1 MSTVVETA
9 YGPVR
14 GADDGSITSWK
25 GVRYAAPPTGDL
37 RWRAPQPPEKWT
49 EVADASALGRVCP
62 QPVEPRI
69 PIDLGAPQGD
79 DCLTLNI
86 WASSNVAAGDRKP
99 VMVWIHGGAYVLGS
113 ANQPLYNGRVLA
125 AGGDVVVV
133 TVNYRLG
140 AFGFLDLSSFSTS
153 GRRFDSNLGLRD
165 VLVALQWVRDNI
177 AAFGGDPDR
186 VTLFGESA
194 GAGIVTTLLTTPA
207 GAGLF
212 SAAIAQSSP
221 ATSVY
226 DAVRGRRVAEE
237 FLDILGLRPDDV
249 DRLSGLP
256 AEAIV
261 AASRT
266 LFNDVPLRSPG
277 LLAFAPIVDGDLV
290 PDYPVKLARE
300 GRSHPVP
307 LIIGTNKHEAALF
320 KWMKSPLMPITPHEI
335 RRMFAEMA
343 AEQPDVQLPTE
354 DQIGAVYRSRRTKTR
369 GMGVARDVGFRM
381 PSVWLA
387 EGHSAVAPVY
397 LYRFD
402 WSTPMLKALGIGATH
417 ATELPYVWGNLI
429 AGPKDFTFKLGG
441 LKTGAAVSA
450 RMRARWVNFA
460 VEAKPNGLP
469 GEPEWPPY
477 HEADRACL
485 IIDRRD
491 AIVND
496 IDLHIRAGMG
506 QSGAQLPVAA
516 RQLNSSRRCRRGLGK
531 GILGCAAAADARSR
545 DVRGPVLP
553 SAADHRVGRGTQA
566 RA

>member
-1 MSTVVETA
+1 MGGANTVVDTA
-9 YGPVR
+9 HGPVR
-14 GADDGSITSWK
+14 GSDDGLIKIWK
-25 GVRYAAPPTGDL
+25 GLRYAAAPTGDR
-37 RWRAPQPPEKWT
+37 RWRAPEPPQPWR
-49 EVADASALGRVCP
+49 EVADATSCGPLCP

-79 DCLTLNI
+79 DCLTLNV
-86 WASSNVAAGDRKP
+86 WASSDTAAGDGKP
-99 VMVWIHGGAYVLGS
+99 VMVWVHGGAYIFGAAS
-113 ANQPLYNGRVLA
+113 QPLYDGTALT

-133 TVNYRLG
+133 TVNYRVG
-140 AFGFLDLSSFSTS
+140 AFGFLDLSSFSTPT
-153 GRRFDSNLGLRD
+153 RRFESNTGLHD
-165 VLVALQWVRDNI
+165 VILALQWVRNNI
-177 AAFGGDPDR
+177 AGFGGDPDR

-194 GAGIVTTLLTTPA
+194 GAGIITTLLTAPA
-207 GAGLF
+207 AAGLF
-212 SAAIAQSSP
+212 TAAIAQSSP

-226 DAVRGRRVAEE
+226 DTARGRRVAEQ
-237 FLDILGLRPDDV
+237 FLDALGLGPDVV
-249 DRLSGLP
+249 DRLP
-256 AEAIV
+256 DVPVDAIV
-261 AASRT
+261 TASQA

-277 LLAFAPIVDGDLV
+277 TLAFAPIVDGDLV

-307 LIIGTNKHEAALF
+307 LVIGTNKHEAALF

-354 DQIGAVYRSRRTKTR
+354 NQIEAAYRSRRTKTR

-402 WSTPMLKALGIGATH
+402 WSTPMLKAMGIGASH

-460 VEAKPNGLP
+460 VEAQPNGLP

-477 HEADRACL
+477 HESDRACL

-496 IDLHIRAGMG
+496 IDLHIRATWG
-506 QSGAQLPVAA
+506 SAV
-516 RQLNSSRRCRRGLGK
+516 LNFR
-531 GILGCAAAADARSR
+531 
-545 DVRGPVLP
+545 
-553 SAADHRVGRGTQA
+553 
-566 RA
+566 

>member
-9 YGPVR
+9 DGPVR
-14 GADDGSITSWK
+14 GVDDGVVTSWK
-25 GVRYAAPPTGDL
+25 GVRYAAPPVDDL
-37 RWRAPQPPEKWT
+37 RWRAPEPPKKWS
-49 EVADASALGRVCP
+49 EVADAGAFGPVCP

-86 WASSNVAAGDRKP
+86 WASSAIAGGDRKP

-165 VLVALQWVRDNI
+165 VILALQWVRDNI

-441 LKTGAAVSA
+441 LKTGAAVSS

-460 VEAKPNGLP
+460 VQGKPNGLP

-496 IDLHIRAGMG
+496 IDLHIRATWGS
-506 QSGAQLPVAA
+506 QVISF
-516 RQLNSSRRCRRGLGK
+516 R
-531 GILGCAAAADARSR
+531 
-545 DVRGPVLP
+545 
-553 SAADHRVGRGTQA
+553 
-566 RA
+566 